1 MLELNKI
8 LIDERIDVFFLFSN
22 ETSQFEKDFF
32 LVIVAN
38 KMNSIQEYMLLID
51 FQR

>member
-8 LIDERIDVFFLFSN
+8 LIDERIDEFFLFSN
-22 ETSQFEKDFF
+22 ETNQFVKDFF
-32 LVIVAN
+32 LVIAVN

-51 FQR
+51 FRR